1 MSIPP
6 DLSQRLHKT
15 LLRCAPFASD
25 QALAAVFVD
34 ERISQWAADLPE
46 ASSKGER
53 VRATLKY
60 LADKRN
66 TRGENAL
73 VLFLHVL
80 YEPLAPTDA
89 LRQELATL
97 AAELEQCA

>member
-34 ERISQWAADLPE
+34 ERISSDNRPRADYTNSPVAYQMSDYL
-46 ASSKGER
+46 
-53 VRATLKY
+53 TL
-60 LADKRN
+60 L
-66 TRGENAL
+66 
-73 VLFLHVL
+73 
-80 YEPLAPTDA
+80 
-89 LRQELATL
+89 
-97 AAELEQCA
+97 